1 MYNTSILQRI
11 EERQKYLDSMVLY
24 SEELSKTDS
33 LRQEKEEELEKLLGK
48 EETTLILSN
57 INSNLESGELPI
69 PVSRI
74 SDMNDTDRRRFI
86 IKIAQNIFITNEL
99 NKNISALIQK

>member
-74 SDMNDTDRRRFI
+74 PDMNDTDRRRFI